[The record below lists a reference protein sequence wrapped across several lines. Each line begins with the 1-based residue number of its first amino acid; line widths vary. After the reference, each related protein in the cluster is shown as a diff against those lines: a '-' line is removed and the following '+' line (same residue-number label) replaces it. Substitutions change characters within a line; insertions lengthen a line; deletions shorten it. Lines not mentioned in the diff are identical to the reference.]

1 MISRKTFFGGLTAA
15 TLLALA
21 ACGGGGAAGG
31 GVATGGASEADSTPG
46 AARFRVVCGVCHG
59 RNGDNGDAPNVRDL
73 HWDAAGMRAQIR
85 SGSGRMRPI
94 PVTRLS
100 DVDLE
105 QVLVFMGTIGSVQ

>member
-1 MISRKTFFGGLTAA
+1 MISRKTFFSGLTAA

-31 GVATGGASEADSTPG
+31 GVATGGAAEADSTPG

-73 HWDAAGMRAQIR
+73 HWDAARMRAQIR

-94 PVTRLS
+94 PVARLS
-100 DVDLE
+100 DADLE

>member
-1 MISRKTFFGGLTAA
+1 MTSRKTLFAALTTS

-31 GVATGGASEADSTPG
+31 GVATGGAAEADSTPG

-73 HWDAAGMRAQIR
+73 HWDAARMRAQIR

-94 PVTRLS
+94 PVARLS
-100 DVDLE
+100 DADLE